1 MMNIEVIIVGGGL
14 SGLYAARLLEKAGIN
29 YLLLECRE
37 RMGGRILQANTVEA
51 DLGATWFWPTI
62 QPALKQLFR
71 ELNIES
77 FSHQE
82 RGDMLFERSKDA
94 PSRHPGFVSSPA
106 AARVSGGMSRLP
118 DALLAKLKPE
128 RIQTGLQVKH
138 IEQQNGTLNICGSY
152 ADGRPFSRQAQHVLL
167 WLVMGGASLYGAFP
181 LAYAVITDAL
191 AAPLTL
197 MLIGLIF
204 RGVAFEFRF
213 KATPAHKPFW
223 DKAFIS
229 GSILAAFCQGIV
241 VGAVINGLPVSGRA
255 YAGSAFIWLDPF
267 ALFCGLGLL
276 IAYALLGST
285 WLMVKTEGHL
295 QHKMAKLTLPLLLAL
310 MVAMGIISLWT
321 PLAHPHIANRWFS
334 LPNLFWFLPVPVL
347 VLFSSW
353 GIVRAVNRCA
363 HYTPFFLTLML
374 VFLGFSG
381 LGISIWPTIIP
392 PSVSLRQAAAPVM
405 SQSFM
410 LAGSLVIIPV
420 ILVYTFWSYYVFRG
434 KVRTDDGY
442 H

>member
-14 SGLYAARLLEKAGIN
+14 SGLYAAMLLEKAGIN
-29 YLLLECRE
+29 YLLLEGRE

-167 WLVMGGASLYGAFP
+167 ALPPM
-181 LAYAVITDAL
+181 L
-191 AAPLTL
+191 AAGINFFPPLPTTL
-197 MLIGLIF
+197 LQAWRNTGTWMAPHAKYVAVYPYNFWHRKGLSGEVRSNIGPMVEI
-204 RGVAFEFRF
+204 
-213 KATPAHKPFW
+213 H
-223 DKAFIS
+223 D
-229 GSILAAFCQGIV
+229 
-241 VGAVINGLPVSGRA
+241 VSEPDRM
-255 YAGSAFIWLDPF
+255 F
-267 ALFCGLGLL
+267 ALFGFIGVPFHERQKIGDAVLRDLCRGQL
-276 IAYALLGST
+276 IRLLG
-285 WLMVKTEGHL
+285 EE
-295 QHKMAKLTLPLLLAL
+295 
-310 MVAMGIISLWT
+310 
-321 PLAHPHIANRWFS
+321 
-334 LPNLFWFLPVPVL
+334 
-347 VLFSSW
+347 
-353 GIVRAVNRCA
+353 
-363 HYTPFFLTLML
+363 
-374 VFLGFSG
+374 
-381 LGISIWPTIIP
+381 
-392 PSVSLRQAAAPVM
+392 AA
-405 SQSFM
+405 
-410 LAGSLVIIPV
+410 
-420 ILVYTFWSYYVFRG
+420 
-434 KVRTDDGY
+434 
-442 H
+442 

>member
-29 YLLLECRE
+29 YLLLEGRE

-82 RGDMLFERSKDA
+82 RGDMLYIVMDGFDLGIGIIFPFNRNAEERDVMVNSVA
-94 PSRHPGFVSSPA
+94 PVW
-106 AARVSGGMSRLP
+106 
-118 DALLAKLKPE
+118 
-128 RIQTGLQVKH
+128 
-138 IEQQNGTLNICGSY
+138 
-152 ADGRPFSRQAQHVLL
+152 DGNET